1 MNLIKWI
8 FVGPLLLALLYVIG
22 ITSPLHRY
30 MILSNIL
37 KSFQELDVRIQQALK
52 ERENVK
58 KN

>member
-8 FVGPLLLALLYVIG
+8 FIGPLLLALLYVIG

-30 MILSNIL
+30 TILSNIL

>member
-8 FVGPLLLALLYVIG
+8 FIGPFLLALLYVIG
-22 ITSPLHRY
+22 ITSSLHRY

-52 ERENVK
+52 ERANVK

>member
-30 MILSNIL
+30 MILSGIL
-37 KSFQELDVRIQQALK
+37 KSFQEMDVRIQQALK